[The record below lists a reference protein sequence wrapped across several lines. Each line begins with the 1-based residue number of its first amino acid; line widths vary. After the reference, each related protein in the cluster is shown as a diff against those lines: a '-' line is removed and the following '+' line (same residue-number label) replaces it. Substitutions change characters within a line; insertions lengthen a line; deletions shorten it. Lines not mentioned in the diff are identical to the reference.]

1 MFHKKNRHGP
11 PSKPFSHADNC
22 KILLADPGVQIEWG
36 EIERGHW
43 VATCVC
49 GEEHYRGPDSPRV
62 RNDPYDPAT
71 SRHLPQCEFAAATD
85 PAILRALLKI
95 RPGLDPG
102 YQWVE
107 CGVLRGWVAGAGLRR
122 RRVSH
127 QWDLATKGHPG
138 GLAAMIWAKLR
149 SG

>member
-1 MFHKKNRHGP
+1 MISADEATRPPAELPHDPSREEKDMFHKKNRHGP
-11 PSKPFSHADNC
+11 PNKPFSHADNR

-49 GEEHYRGPDSPRV
+49 GEEHYRAPDSPRV

-107 CGVLRGWVAGAGLRR
+107 CGSCAAGWQVLDYEGVG
-122 RRVSH
+122 
-127 QWDLATKGHPG
+127 
-138 GLAAMIWAKLR
+138 
-149 SG
+149 